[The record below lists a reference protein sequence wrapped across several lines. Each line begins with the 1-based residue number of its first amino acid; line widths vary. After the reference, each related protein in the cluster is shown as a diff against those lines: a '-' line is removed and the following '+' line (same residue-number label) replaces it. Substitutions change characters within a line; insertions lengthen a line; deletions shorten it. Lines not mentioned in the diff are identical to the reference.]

1 MWRGT
6 SVKLLPTR
14 RRACVRAC
22 RQTDGVYEKLVE
34 HVDSV
39 ASGAQISLGGPANI
53 RLIGSDVEVDAA
65 ATTLRQLCGVVLH
78 VEAPDHHHQQLHQQ
92 QQHQQ
97 FQLPAAHVNRRLLHA
112 VLSGTARIVCAA
124 ASV

>member
-1 MWRGT
+1 MCRGT

-92 QQHQQ
+92 Q

-112 VLSGTARIVCAA
+112 ALSGTARIVCAA

>member
-1 MWRGT
+1 MDVPCDQCQT
-6 SVKLLPTR
+6 ASYTP
-14 RRACVRAC
+14 ACVRAC

-78 VEAPDHHHQQLHQQ
+78 VEAPDHHQHQQLHQQ
-92 QQHQQ
+92 QH
-97 FQLPAAHVNRRLLHA
+97 QLPAAHVNRRLLHA
-112 VLSGTARIVCAA
+112 ALSGTARIVCAA
-124 ASV
+124 SSV